1 LIFVIE
7 KFHEI
12 KMRGTKPKKKYKNLT
27 AKLLKITRRQE
38 PAGPLQRLP
47 TLQIENRPEFKNFA
61 QFYRRLNDISGD
73 FSMNKL
79 LIIED
84 HLEVRENLQELLEL
98 CNYTVLCAPNGET
111 GIRLALTEQPDL
123 ILCDIMMPGL
133 DGYEVLAYLAQQPET
148 AAIPFI
154 FLTAKADKA
163 DIRRGMQLGADDYI
177 TKPFEEEELL
187 KAIQVRLHKS
197 HLLKQPFQR
206 SSEGLQSFLF
216 QARQEGG
223 LPPDAHAA
231 AGVRRF
237 EPNQFIFHEG
247 ESPQHLFFIAS
258 GSVCVY
264 RPDQPEPGRV
274 STTYEKG
281 SFFGYKALIQ
291 GTPYLH
297 RAETIAATEI
307 SLIPKSDFY
316 ALLLHNRTFS
326 IRFIQ
331 LLANQVRDQEK
342 QLLKMVQELSKRKVA
357 GIILELFP
365 VFEKRSKADIPLETI
380 QSQARMANLNINL
393 ALRYLHREKA
403 ICLQQDC
410 IQLLDTQKLRAL
422 VNG

>member
-1 LIFVIE
+1 
-7 KFHEI
+7 
-12 KMRGTKPKKKYKNLT
+12 
-27 AKLLKITRRQE
+27 
-38 PAGPLQRLP
+38 
-47 TLQIENRPEFKNFA
+47 
-61 QFYRRLNDISGD
+61 
-73 FSMNKL
+73 MNKL

-98 CNYTVLCAPNGET
+98 CNYIVLCAPNGET
-111 GIRLALTEQPDL
+111 GIRLALSEQPDL

-154 FLTAKADKA
+154 FLTAKADKG

-197 HLLKQPFQR
+197 HLLKQPFHR
-206 SSEGLQSFLF
+206 SPEGLQSFLF

-231 AGVRRF
+231 AGIRKF
-237 EPNQFIFHEG
+237 EPNQFIFREG
-247 ESPQHLFFIAS
+247 ETPQYLFFIAS
-258 GSVCVY
+258 GAISVY

-274 STTYEKG
+274 RTTYEKG

-291 GTPYLH
+291 GMPYLH
-297 RAETIAATEI
+297 RAETMEATEI
-307 SLIPKSDFY
+307 SLIPKNDFY

-331 LLANQVRDQEK
+331 LLANQVREQEK

-365 VFEKRSKADIPLETI
+365 GLEERSETDIPLDTI
-380 QSQARMANLNINL
+380 QSQARMANLNLNL
-393 ALRYLHREKA
+393 ALRYLDREKA
-403 ICLQQDC
+403 IRLRQDY

-422 VNG
+422 VYG